1 MLLLCTFL
9 KELIV
14 EDGSMKRVVCV
25 CLFAASTTVF
35 AQGSYPLG
43 DDQVRSEMS
52 ASELHT
58 SRSNSRSDF
67 GITTG
72 FAGFKIDDIA
82 REGVDIDLHALLARV
97 SPIRFEFTA
106 GVVLYN
112 TPYEGGQGSMYSP
125 YIYQSNVYG
134 ANQFDQPRGSINFG
148 LGYIGGDAL
157 YYFSDGKIRPYIAA
171 GVKAVT
177 WQMSEGFAGTLSPSF
192 RAGIEV
198 SMSSSFSGFAEARYM
213 YGFPNILNQ
222 YSSSLKYVT
231 DVAFGC
237 RSRHGCKYSVA
248 SLRSRCIVCSP
259 VVNSGADF
267 HSLDPNSLVP
277 FPYYQ
282 EKSM

>member
-1 MLLLCTFL
+1 M
-9 KELIV
+9 KSLI
-14 EDGSMKRVVCV
+14 CI
-25 CLFAASTTVF
+25 CLFAASTAVF

-52 ASELHT
+52 ASELH
-58 SRSNSRSDF
+58 SYHSNSRSDF

-82 REGVDIDLHALLARV
+82 RQGIDIDLHALLARV
-97 SPIRFEFTA
+97 WPIRFEFNA
-106 GVVLYN
+106 GVILYN
-112 TPYEGGQGSMYSP
+112 TPYAGGQGSFSSP
-125 YIYQSNVYG
+125 FIYQSNAYSFN
-134 ANQFDQPRGSINFG
+134 NQFDQPRGNINFA

-157 YYFSDGKIRPYIAA
+157 YYFSDGRIRPYVAA

-198 SMSSSFSGFAEARYM
+198 AMSSSFSGFAETRYM

-231 DVAFGC
+231 DVAFGV
-237 RSRHGCKYSVA
+237 SFA
-248 SLRSRCIVCSP
+248 PQL
-259 VVNSGADF
+259 
-267 HSLDPNSLVP
+267 
-277 FPYYQ
+277 
-282 EKSM
+282 